1 MKDIKYLSTETLK
14 RKASALSKKIDIA
27 ECDGY
32 YNLLDESKQELNKVL
47 TELETR

>member
-1 MKDIKYLSTETLK
+1 MKDIKYLSTKTLK

-27 ECDGY
+27 ECNGY
-32 YNLLDESKQELNKVL
+32 YNLVDKSKQELSKVL